1 LYALFQRRR
10 CGSRLGGPSGAART
24 SLRRRHA
31 DILYTRCSRP
41 LVDEVDRLRW
51 IVGDNEIGFAVF
63 D

>member
-1 LYALFQRRR
+1 VGAGWR
-10 CGSRLGGPSGAART
+10 GPSGAART

-31 DILYTRCSRP
+31 DILYARCSRP
-41 LVDEVDRLRW
+41 LVDEIDRLRW